1 MPSTKNKKKIITI
14 ELPVIAK
21 DKLNR
26 VRLNSLL
33 ESKNANQLTN
43 YLETAINHYAKTYHK
58 NEMISEICLVAI
70 NVISK
75 KNEKHIVLTG
85 YAVTERNDEIQL
97 ETYHVQFKKDIK
109 NMTKSEYIA
118 KYGS

>member
-1 MPSTKNKKKIITI
+1 MKIGILTSGGDAPGINATI
-14 ELPVIAK
+14 RGVGK
-21 DKLNR
+21 
-26 VRLNSLL
+26 
-33 ESKNANQLTN
+33 
-43 YLETAINHYAKTYHK
+43 TAINHYAKTYHK

-70 NVISK
+70 NVISY